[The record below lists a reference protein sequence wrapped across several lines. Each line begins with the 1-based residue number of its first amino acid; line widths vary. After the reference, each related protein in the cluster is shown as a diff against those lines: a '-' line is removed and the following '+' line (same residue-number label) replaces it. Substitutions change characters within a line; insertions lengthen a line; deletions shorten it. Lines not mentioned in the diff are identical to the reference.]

1 MREKIANVLNK
12 TYAALM
18 IVSFFAGFL
27 PLIPFIVA
35 IIIGGEAAEAICL
48 FLYNGYY
55 PWVIVLASVA
65 VMIGLISMYVSK
77 HDFSVSKKAK
87 KTEKT
92 EKTETAEKVEE
103 VVENEEPVENT
114 EAAKGEESAEN

>member
-12 TYAALM
+12 TYGIIM
-18 IVSFFAGFL
+18 GISFFAGIL
-27 PLIPFIVA
+27 PLLPFIVA

-48 FLYNGYY
+48 FLYNAYY

-77 HDFSVSKKAK
+77 HDFSVNKKAK
-87 KTEKT
+87 KAEKT
-92 EKTETAEKVEE
+92 EATEKVEN
-103 VVENEEPVENT
+103 VENAET
-114 EAAKGEESAEN
+114 AKGEENAEN

>member
-12 TYAALM
+12 TYATLM

-35 IIIGGEAAEAICL
+35 IIVGGEVAEDICL
-48 FLYNGYY
+48 FLYNDYY
-55 PWVIVLASVA
+55 PWIIALASVA
-65 VMIGLISMYVSK
+65 VIIGLISMYVSK
-77 HDFSVSKKAK
+77 HDFSVNKKAKKAK
-87 KTEKT
+87 KTE
-92 EKTETAEKVEE
+92 TAEKLETVETVE
-103 VVENEEPVENT
+103 TVENA

>member
-87 KTEKT
+87 KA
-92 EKTETAEKVEE
+92 EKTETAEKVEI

-114 EAAKGEESAEN
+114 KVVKGEESAEN